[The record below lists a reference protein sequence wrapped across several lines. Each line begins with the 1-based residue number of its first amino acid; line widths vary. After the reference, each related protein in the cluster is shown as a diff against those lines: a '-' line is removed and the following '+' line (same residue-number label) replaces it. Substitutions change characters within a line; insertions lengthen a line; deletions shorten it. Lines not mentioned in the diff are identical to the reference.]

1 MSTFQ
6 IPSDLLGLEDQVALV
21 TGGGAGVG
29 RGISLQLARAGC
41 HVAVVDLNEAAAER
55 TAQEIR
61 ALGRQA
67 IAMAVDVRDG
77 EAVKAMVARTVAELG
92 GLDVGVNN
100 VGNPVAFNSI
110 LDFTEAQWD
119 AAQALN
125 IKATL
130 WCAQAEAISMIE
142 RGVAGRIINVAST
155 SGITGA
161 PSICAYGAAKAGVIH
176 LTKTMALE
184 LAPYGLRINC
194 LVPGTHLTEAI
205 RHTLDTG
212 GPQAAFLQAA
222 AKGTPM
228 GRLGEPLETGGVA
241 VFLASQLSA
250 YMTGQFVVSDGGIS
264 ITTNR
269 PPVGAPA
276 LPKALAHVA
285 RLQGEPQ

>member
-1 MSTFQ
+1 MSDFQ
-6 IPSDLLGLEDQVALV
+6 ISSDLLGLEDQVALV

-29 RGISLQLARAGC
+29 RGIALQLARAGC
-41 HVAVVDLNEAAAER
+41 HVAIADLDEEAARR
-55 TAQEIR
+55 TAQEVR
-61 ALGRQA
+61 ALGRKA
-67 IAMAVDVRDG
+67 ISLRVDVRKQD
-77 EAVKAMVARTVAELG
+77 ETKAMVARACAELG

-100 VGNPVAFNSI
+100 VGHPVAFNSV
-110 LDFTEAQWD
+110 LDFTEEQWD
-119 AAQALN
+119 AANALN

-130 WCAQAEAISMIE
+130 FCAQAEAISMIE

-176 LTKTMALE
+176 LSKTMALE
-184 LAPYGLRINC
+184 LAPYDIRINC

-205 RHTLDTG
+205 RNTLETG
-212 GPQAAFLQAA
+212 GPQAAFLEAA
-222 AKGTPM
+222 ARGTPM
-228 GRLGEPLETGGVA
+228 GRLGEPMETGGVA
-241 VFLASQLSA
+241 VFLASRLSA

-285 RLQGEPQ
+285 RLQGGN

>member
-1 MSTFQ
+1 MSAFQ

-41 HVAVVDLNEAAAER
+41 HVAIADLDEEAAKR
-55 TAQEIR
+55 TAQEVR
-61 ALGRQA
+61 TLGRKA
-67 IAMAVDVRDG
+67 ISLRVDVRKQD
-77 EAVKAMVARTVAELG
+77 ETKAMVARTCAELG

-100 VGNPVAFNSI
+100 VGHPVAFNSV
-110 LDFTEAQWD
+110 LDFTEEQWD
-119 AAQALN
+119 AANALN

-130 WCAQAEAISMIE
+130 FCAQAEAISMIE

-176 LTKTMALE
+176 LSKTMALE
-184 LAPYGLRINC
+184 LAPYDIRINC

-205 RHTLDTG
+205 RNTLESG
-212 GPQAAFLQAA
+212 GPQAAFLEAA
-222 AKGTPM
+222 ARGTPM
-228 GRLGEPLETGGVA
+228 GRLGEPMETGGVA
-241 VFLASQLSA
+241 VFLASRLSA

-285 RLQGEPQ
+285 RLQGGG

>member
-1 MSTFQ
+1 MSAFQ

-21 TGGGAGVG
+21 TGGGAGIG
-29 RGISLQLARAGC
+29 RAISLQLARAGC
-41 HVAVVDLNEAAAER
+41 HVAIADVNEESAKSAAHEV
-55 TAQEIR
+55 R

-67 IAMAVDVRDG
+67 LSMRVDVRKYD
-77 EAVKAMVARTVAELG
+77 EIKAMVARTCGELG

-100 VGNPVAFNSI
+100 VGAPVAFNSV
-110 LDFTEAQWD
+110 LDFTEEQWD
-119 AAQALN
+119 AANALN

-130 WCAQAEAISMIE
+130 FCAQAEAISMIE

-176 LTKTMALE
+176 LSRTMALE
-184 LAPYGLRINC
+184 LAPYDIRINC

-205 RHTLDTG
+205 RNTLESG
-212 GPQAAFLQAA
+212 GPQAAFLEAA
-222 AKGTPM
+222 ARGTPM
-228 GRLGEPLETGGVA
+228 GRLGEPMETGGVA
-241 VFLASQLSA
+241 VFLASRLSA

-285 RLQGEPQ
+285 RLQGGN

>member
-1 MSTFQ
+1 MSAFQ

-29 RGISLQLARAGC
+29 RGIALQLARAGC
-41 HVAVVDLNEAAAER
+41 HVAIADLDEEAARR
-55 TAQEIR
+55 TAQEVR
-61 ALGRQA
+61 ALGRKA
-67 IAMAVDVRDG
+67 ISLRVDVRKQD
-77 EAVKAMVARTVAELG
+77 ETKAMVARTCAELG

-100 VGNPVAFNSI
+100 VGAPVAFNSV
-110 LDFTEAQWD
+110 LDFTEEQWD
-119 AAQALN
+119 AANALN

-130 WCAQAEAISMIE
+130 FCAQAEAISMIE

-176 LTKTMALE
+176 LSKTMALE
-184 LAPYGLRINC
+184 LAPYAIRINC

-205 RHTLDTG
+205 RNTLESG
-212 GPQAAFLQAA
+212 GPQAAFLEAA
-222 AKGTPM
+222 ARGTPM
-228 GRLGEPLETGGVA
+228 GRLGEPMETGGVA
-241 VFLASQLSA
+241 VFLASRLSA
-250 YMTGQFVVSDGGIS
+250 YMTGQFVVSDCGIS

-285 RLQGEPQ
+285 RLQRDN